1 MAKIGFTCSC
11 FDLLHAGHVQMLKE
25 ARANCDWLVVGLQTD
40 PTVDRPEKNK
50 PVQSV
55 TERFIQLSAVKYVD
69 EVIVYA
75 TEADLLDVL
84 KSFPINVRFIGEE
97 YKDKDFT
104 GKDYCLDNGIEIYYN
119 RRQHSFSTT
128 DLRKRV
134 VDATIKT
141 RTIT

>member
-1 MAKIGFTCSC
+1 MKTGFTCSC

-25 ARANCDWLVVGLQTD
+25 AKANCDHLVVGLQTD
-40 PTVDRPEKNK
+40 PTIDRPQKNK
-50 PVQSV
+50 PVQTV
-55 TERFIQLSAVKYVD
+55 TERYIQLSAVKYVD
-69 EVIVYA
+69 EIIVYA

-84 KSFPINVRFIGEE
+84 KSFPINIRFIGEE

-134 VDATIKT
+134 SDTTSRVNATK
-141 RTIT
+141 

>member
-1 MAKIGFTCSC
+1 MKIGFTCSC

-25 ARANCDWLVVGLQTD
+25 AKANCDWLVVGLQTD
-40 PTVDRPEKNK
+40 PTIDRPTKNK

-55 TERFIQLSAVKYVD
+55 TERYIQLAAVRFVD
-69 EVIVYA
+69 ELIVYA

-134 VDATIKT
+134 VDAAVNK
-141 RTIT
+141 

>member
-1 MAKIGFTCSC
+1 MKIGFTCSC

-25 ARANCDWLVVGLQTD
+25 AKANCDWLVVGLQTD
-40 PTVDRPEKNK
+40 PTIDRPTKNK

-55 TERFIQLSAVKYVD
+55 TERYIQLAAVRFVD
-69 EVIVYA
+69 ELIVYA

-134 VDATIKT
+134 VDATAK
-141 RTIT
+141 

>member
-1 MAKIGFTCSC
+1 MKVGFTCSC

-25 ARANCDWLVVGLQTD
+25 AKANCDWLVVGLQTD
-40 PTVDRPEKNK
+40 PTIDRPTKNK

-55 TERFIQLSAVKYVD
+55 TERYIQLAAVRFVD
-69 EVIVYA
+69 ELIVYA

-134 VDATIKT
+134 VDATVK
-141 RTIT
+141 